1 MKKII
6 KKLSNPL
13 INLWKTKKW
22 LVIGIVIL
30 LLIAGNNFYKQ
41 AKNKTV
47 LSFVHPSIQTITK
60 TLDVSGIIDA
70 KEKANLHFAAG
81 GKLIYLGAKEG
92 SWVKKWQ
99 NIATIDQRAAVKTQ
113 EKSLNNYAKE
123 RLDWDQRQSDI
134 GDGTTVDEEL
144 KRTID
149 KEQYDLN
156 NSVLDVELSAISTT
170 NNTMSAPFEGIL
182 VSSPTTVTGIQL
194 SATDSFLLVNPKTLT
209 FKALVDESDIAL
221 IAQNQTATLEFDA
234 YPNEKLQSFVN
245 YISFQSVP
253 SSSGTAFIVE
263 LPVEASDL
271 NKFRLGM
278 NGDAK
283 IELETKQNVLTI
295 PVVAVK
301 ERDGK
306 AYVEIKTGKNTAE
319 EKEISVGLETDD
331 YIEVIGGL
339 TENDEIVVPE

>member
-1 MKKII
+1 
-6 KKLSNPL
+6 
-13 INLWKTKKW
+13 
-22 LVIGIVIL
+22 
-30 LLIAGNNFYKQ
+30 
-41 AKNKTV
+41 
-47 LSFVHPSIQTITK
+47 
-60 TLDVSGIIDA
+60 
-70 KEKANLHFAAG
+70 
-81 GKLIYLGAKEG
+81 LGAKEG